1 MRLFRQFFSFV
12 LAASGLAIGLFLL
25 FQLEPVSL
33 GSWGLLLVG
42 ALVLVGLSFWL
53 YRFLMGAQFDPDY
66 MHDQMT
72 DDYAPGVGLG
82 ASVRRS
88 EGDDPDDLI

>member
-1 MRLFRQFFSFV
+1 MRIFRQFFSFV
-12 LAASGLAIGLFLL
+12 LAASALTIGLYLL

-33 GSWGLLLVG
+33 GSWGLMIAG
-42 ALVLVGLSFWL
+42 GLVLVGPSFWL

-66 MHDQMT
+66 MHDRMT

-82 ASVRRS
+82 ASVRRR